1 MIFSYFQAQSP
12 TGTRMTALGVFIL
25 VSLLFVMA
33 TIFQFMAVLYL
44 ERKQDYYY
52 GLNVEEAKGFRKN
65 EASCHQRKTKKVKI
79 DVIASL
85 LFSLSY
91 ISFNV
96 IYWTYYLSYK

>member
-44 ERKQDYYY
+44 ERKQDYDY
-52 GLNVEEAKGFRKN
+52 GLNVEDAKVFRKS
-65 EASCHQRKTKKVKI
+65 EASVHQRKTKKVKI

>member
-1 MIFSYFQAQSP
+1 
-12 TGTRMTALGVFIL
+12 MTALGVFIL

-91 ISFNV
+91 ILFNV
-96 IYWTYYLSYK
+96 IYWTYYLSYN